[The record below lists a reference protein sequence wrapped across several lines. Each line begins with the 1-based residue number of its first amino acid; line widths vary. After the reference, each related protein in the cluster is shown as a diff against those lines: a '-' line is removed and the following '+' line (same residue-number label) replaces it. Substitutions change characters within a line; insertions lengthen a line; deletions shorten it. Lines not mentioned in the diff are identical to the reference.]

1 MKKLFTLVTFALM
14 AVLGANAQTWKQAD
28 TTAPEAGAKL
38 IDNDLVTV
46 STVSA
51 TTAKQMQDEDSNPLP
66 VTIGDYTFTHYIQ
79 VRTDSPDPNAD
90 NPTGGVMDGSTALV
104 VTAKKDADVTF
115 YFRRQKGGAG
125 FDKDDGKDLLCWA
138 QNGAKLQ
145 SEEKITEIPGNENY
159 AYAAK
164 TYKFVEGGIYTIY
177 RRGSTVSMYGIDVVA
192 GTAEGG
198 NEGSSINGTVIL
210 SWNEVPTLST
220 LTTEDMANV
229 GSSNNVA
236 TWENGISIMIMRS
249 DKAMSSGENLTID
262 DKSYKTIKVSNG
274 AQNKLI
280 LPEGKV
286 TKKLI
291 LYSYVNAASEPANC
305 YWKEVAGTTYSAE
318 EATLFTAYIVDK
330 KHVGI
335 DKCEYTFDAT
345 NEVTFTNTGTQCCY
359 VAVVE
364 VEDASAEAQGDRR
377 WDFTNWSEATI
388 NNLKADAAASTD
400 SGWSDDEKNDGSN
413 MDLTADNCFW
423 AAADMTPNADGE
435 LSANGVVIEEL
446 KGLKFTGDLTSRNLA
461 IAVNYSSTSLGTYHG
476 GAYLWLGGKN
486 KKFFTI
492 PAVAGGSTIKMG
504 VESHKPTEGRGVELY
519 IGGTKM
525 DGPAVPGAYEE
536 QTWTVPEG
544 ETVDVVV
551 DNTNG
556 CHVYFIEVTS
566 DGANSIKEVVKVI
579 NNGAVYN
586 LAGQK
591 VDENYKG
598 VVIKNGKK
606 MLQK

>member
-51 TTAKQMQDEDSNPLP
+51 TTAKQMQDEDGNPLP

-115 YFRRQKGGAG
+115 YFRRQKGSAG
-125 FDKDDGKDLLCWA
+125 FDKDDNKDLTCWA
-138 QNGAKLQ
+138 QNGAKFQ
-145 SEEKITEIPGNENY
+145 SEEEITEIPGNDAY

-177 RRGSTVSMYGIDVVA
+177 RRGSTITFFGFDVA
-192 GTAEGG
+192 EGTSAGG
-198 NEGSSINGTVIL
+198 NEGGSSVAGTVIL
-210 SWNEVPTLST
+210 SWNEEPTLST
-220 LTTEDMANV
+220 LTTEEMTNT

-236 TWENGISIMIMRS
+236 TWSNGISIMIMRS
-249 DKAMSSGENLTID
+249 DKAQSAGSNITVDGQ
-262 DKSYKTIKVSNG
+262 SYKTIKVSNG

-286 TKKLI
+286 TKKLT
-291 LYSYVNAASEPANC
+291 LYSYVNVDAATDRVS
-305 YWKEVAGTTYSAE
+305 YWKEVAGVDYT
-318 EATLFTAYIVDK
+318 EADVFASYKDFENPDK
-330 KHVGI
+330 R
-335 DKCEYTFDAT
+335 EYTFDAT
-345 NEVTFTNTGTQCCY
+345 NEVTFTNTGEQACY

-364 VEDASAEAQGDRR
+364 VEDAPVVALGNRK
-377 WDFTNWSEATI
+377 WDFTKWSDATVA
-388 NNLKADAAASTD
+388 NLKADAAASKLE
-400 SGWSDDEKNDGSN
+400 GWSDVEKQADAEAGAEPTETSK
-413 MDLTADNCFW
+413 DNCFW
-423 AAADMTPNADGE
+423 ATNTMTANADGT

-446 KGLKFTGDLTSRNLA
+446 KGLVFTEVLNSRNLA
-461 IAVNYSSTSLGTYHG
+461 IAVNYPEALSTYHG
-476 GAYLWLGGKN
+476 GAYLWLGGAN
-486 KKFFTI
+486 KQFFTI

-504 VESHKPTEGRGVELY
+504 VESHKTTDARGVDLLVNGTS
-519 IGGTKM
+519 IGQFTPTTY
-525 DGPAVPGAYEE
+525 DENV
-536 QTWTVPEG
+536 WTVPEG